1 MVFPLLDAF
10 QARWKPGADTVCIPV
25 KIGGLLITMPSG
37 RQNWRLDVNHASND
51 SYLLKDCKKWP
62 KPPGDAVRQ
71 CLFFI

>member
-25 KIGGLLITMPSG
+25 KIGGLLITTPPG

-51 SYLLKDCKKWP
+51 
-62 KPPGDAVRQ
+62 
-71 CLFFI
+71 